1 MGTGKIV
8 KCADCGTEWMQ
19 LDGVGFG
26 GKATKPRPEKQTT
39 CPKCGSKNITDTGN
53 MILWD

>member
-26 GKATKPRPEKQTT
+26 GKATKPRPEKQIT